1 MPGAA
6 GPDRGSSDPKPSE
19 LSLGGSWQP
28 PWGCGVSLG
37 QTPSWAGGNTGALSW
52 LRAGA
57 IPFPPTSL
65 GLPVAG
71 VGGGGWHRAGCAV
84 VPAPTG
90 AAEGTS
96 WSHWAR
102 MSRLQRRGCGRG
114 SCARRVWGTVARGGW
129 LRQGGR
135 EGGREAPAL
144 LCNFAA
150 DAVITG
156 RAPPA
161 WPAGGRQPHTQ
172 PPLLPGTPVPSLPP
186 LPSLFG
192 HGGSPLCTP
201 GVWGA
206 GGHGVPSTLQPTL
219 LCACTL

>member
-1 MPGAA
+1 MGMWGELGSDPFLGRGQHRGSVLAESRSNPFPPHQPGAA
-6 GPDRGSSDPKPSE
+6 RGWSGRGRLAPSRVCCGPSTHWGSRGHK
-19 LSLGGSWQP
+19 L
-28 PWGCGVSLG
+28 VSLG
-37 QTPSWAGGNTGALSW
+37 EDEPAAAPGLRPWILCQEGLGNGG
-52 LRAGA
+52 
-57 IPFPPTSL
+57 
-65 GLPVAG
+65 
-71 VGGGGWHRAGCAV
+71 
-84 VPAPTG
+84 
-90 AAEGTS
+90 EG
-96 WSHWAR
+96 
-102 MSRLQRRGCGRG
+102 
-114 SCARRVWGTVARGGW
+114 GGW